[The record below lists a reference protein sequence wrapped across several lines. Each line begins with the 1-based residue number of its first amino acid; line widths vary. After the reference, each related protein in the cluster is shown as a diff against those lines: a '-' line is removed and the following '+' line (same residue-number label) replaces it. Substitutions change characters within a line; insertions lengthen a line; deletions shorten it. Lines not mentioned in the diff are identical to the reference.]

1 MITRRALFGF
11 LAAPAIVRAASLMPV
26 RRPPL
31 VMAGPVDLTVIERW
45 QKFNDFDLSTREQR
59 VSLMRTAYEYFMS
72 QPARYD
78 FARAA

>member
-31 VMAGPVDLTVIERW
+31 VMADVARVGASRYEIVFKMVDGQRCG
-45 QKFNDFDLSTREQR
+45 DFIRLVWVT
-59 VSLMRTAYEYFMS
+59 
-72 QPARYD
+72 
-78 FARAA
+78 